1 MRPHDRRSGRS
12 RSPYCTVRSN
22 LSELQ
27 AGAEGIQKMN
37 FLQKMYRKLYG
48 LLRFL
53 QRIFR
58 RGNSEPE
65 SLSHI
70 DNQTMTLNEQ
80 LEFLTKG
87 TVDVIPIEELKKK
100 LENSA
105 ETGRKLRVKFGC
117 DPTAPDLHLGHCV
130 VIRRM
135 KAFQELGHDVIFL
148 IGDFT
153 AMIGDP
159 SGRNTTRPM
168 LTREQIEVNAET
180 YKSQIFQLLE
190 RDEFSKRLASG
201 VEIRLHEL
209 LYPLTQSYDSVALK
223 ADVELG
229 GTDQKFNLLMAREI
243 QRAYGIE
250 PQVIMTTPLL
260 EGLDGVEK
268 MSKSKNNY
276 IGVTEPPD
284 EIYGKAMSIS
294 DDLMW
299 RYYELLTDLTPD
311 EIARLKSDVES
322 GARHPRD
329 VKSDL
334 AKKLVADFH
343 SRAEADRAEAEFIRR
358 FREGQTPTEVETRV
372 IRPAARNIKLVDL
385 MTQIELAP
393 SKAEARRLIS
403 QGGVKL
409 NGERIGEASFE
420 IDTATTKEAQLQ
432 VGKLKFLKV
441 IFE

>member
-1 MRPHDRRSGRS
+1 
-12 RSPYCTVRSN
+12 
-22 LSELQ
+22 
-27 AGAEGIQKMN
+27 
-37 FLQKMYRKLYG
+37 
-48 LLRFL
+48 
-53 QRIFR
+53 
-58 RGNSEPE
+58 
-65 SLSHI
+65 
-70 DNQTMTLNEQ
+70 MTLNEQ

-100 LENSA
+100 LETASA
-105 ETGRKLRVKFGC
+105 TGRKLRVKLGC
-117 DPTAPDLHLGHCV
+117 DPTAPDLHLGHSV
-130 VIRRM
+130 VIRKM

-148 IGDFT
+148 IGVFT
-153 AMIGDP
+153 GMIGDP
-159 SGRNTTRPM
+159 TGRNATRPP
-168 LTREQIEVNAET
+168 LTREQIEANAET
-180 YKSQIFQLLE
+180 YKTQIFKLLDPDKTIIEFNDKWLNAFKPEDFIRLTSKVTLAQMLE
-190 RDEFSKRLASG
+190 RDDFSKRYASG

-209 LYPLTQSYDSVALK
+209 LYPLAQGYDSVALK

-276 IGVTEPPD
+276 IGITESPD
-284 EIYGKAMSIS
+284 EIYGKAMSIT

-299 RYYELLTDLTPD
+299 RYYELLTELTQS
-311 EIARLKSDVES
+311 EITQLKSAVES

-329 VKSDL
+329 VKSEL

-343 SRAEADRAEAEFIRR
+343 SRAEADLAEAEFIRR
-358 FREGQTPTEVETRV
+358 FREHQAPTDVETRS
-372 IRPAARNIKLVDL
+372 IKPTAQKIKLVDL
-385 MTQIELAP
+385 LLQVELAP

-403 QGGVKL
+403 QGGVKS
-409 NGERIGEASFE
+409 NGERISDVAFE
-420 IDTATTKEAQLQ
+420 IDAAAAKEIQLQ
-432 VGKLKFLKV
+432 VGKLKFIKV

>member
-180 YKSQIFQLLE
+180 YKSQIFKLLDPEKTIIEFNSKWLNAFKPEDFIRLTAKVTLAQMLE

-276 IGVTEPPD
+276 IGVTD
-284 EIYGKAMSIS
+284 
-294 DDLMW
+294 
-299 RYYELLTDLTPD
+299 
-311 EIARLKSDVES
+311 
-322 GARHPRD
+322 PRD

>member
-1 MRPHDRRSGRS
+1 MEKIEEVTVQGCQNEYGKNGNNGTDGRI
-12 RSPYCTVRSN
+12 
-22 LSELQ
+22 LE
-27 AGAEGIQKMN
+27 
-37 FLQKMYRKLYG
+37 
-48 LLRFL
+48 
-53 QRIFR
+53 
-58 RGNSEPE
+58 
-65 SLSHI
+65 
-70 DNQTMTLNEQ
+70 MTLNEQ
-80 LEFLTKG
+80 LEFLTRG

-100 LENSA
+100 LA
-105 ETGRKLRVKFGC
+105 TGRKLRVKLGC
-117 DPTAPDLHLGHCV
+117 DPTAPDIHLGHSV
-130 VIRRM
+130 VIRKM

-159 SGRNTTRPM
+159 TGRNATRPP
-168 LTREQIEVNAET
+168 LTREQINANAET
-180 YKSQIFQLLE
+180 YKAQIFKLLDPEKTIIEFNAKWLNAFKPEDFIRLTAKVTLAQMLE
-190 RDEFSKRLASG
+190 RDDFAKRLASG
-201 VEIRLHEL
+201 VPISVHEL
-209 LYPLTQSYDSVALK
+209 LYPLAQGYDSVALK

-243 QRAYGIE
+243 QRAYGME

-276 IGVTEPPD
+276 IGITESPD

-299 RYYELLTDLTPD
+299 RYYELLTDLSPD
-311 EIARLKSDVES
+311 EIARLKSEVEA

-329 VKSDL
+329 VKSEL

-343 SRAEADRAEAEFIRR
+343 SRAEAERAEAEFVRR
-358 FREGQTPTEVETRV
+358 FRQHQAPTDVETRAV
-372 IRPAARNIKLVDL
+372 KSDGQKIKLVDL
-385 MTQIELAP
+385 LLQVELAP

-409 NGERIGEASFE
+409 NGERIGEATFE
-420 IDTATTKEAQLQ
+420 IDTAATKEAQLQ
-432 VGKLKFLKV
+432 VGKLKFLKI